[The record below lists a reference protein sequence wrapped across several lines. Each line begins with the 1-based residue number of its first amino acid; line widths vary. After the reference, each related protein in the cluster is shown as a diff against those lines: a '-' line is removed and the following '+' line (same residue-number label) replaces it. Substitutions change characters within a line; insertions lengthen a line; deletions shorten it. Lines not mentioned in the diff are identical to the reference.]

1 MHWIACHFNPLGYQ
15 RPVDNLRRFLDG
27 MRGRPGTLVVLELS
41 DRIFP
46 DIQTT
51 LSGITTIRLSI
62 PRDTPPFWW
71 KEGLL
76 NFAMEHLPPGVE
88 TVAVL
93 DADIEF
99 LDPDWQTR
107 AEEALWLH
115 PVIHPWHR
123 VRYTDEHGLDACC
136 RASTGYGASVRS
148 LDEWIQYHPGCAWAF
163 RTSFLREIG
172 GWYVSPIS
180 HGDTLMAL
188 ACTGRLTENSPRL
201 QKLSP
206 AHRADI
212 LRWGARVT
220 AAAGGTIGY
229 SRGEIRHWWHG
240 HESRRRYADLPSLI
254 QDYDPATDLSL
265 PQGTPPGWSASA
277 IMDKPHMVSAV
288 ADYFRDRDED
298 GAAD

>member
-27 MRGRPGTLVVLELS
+27 MRGRPGTLVVLELA
-41 DRIFP
+41 DRTGIN
-46 DIQTT
+46 IQTT

-93 DADIEF
+93 DADIDF
-99 LDPDWQTR
+99 LDPDWMAR

-180 HGDTLMAL
+180 HADTLMAL
-188 ACTGRLTENSPRL
+188 ACTGRITEDSPRL

-240 HESRRRYADLPSLI
+240 HEIRRRYADLPSLI
-254 QDYDPATDLSL
+254 QDYDPATDLSAPNPL
-265 PQGTPPGWSASA
+265 PQWSPHA
-277 IMDKPHMVSAV
+277 IAEKPEMVTAI
-288 ADYFRDRDED
+288 ANYFRHRDED